1 MYRELL
7 LLYLVWGC
15 NWSVMRVSNDFFSPL
30 SCAMW
35 RFTVGA
41 AVLALVIAFL
51 KKPLP
56 KRRFWPWIAL
66 VGTLQIA
73 YNNVAIQL
81 SISELGAGVAAVIN
95 YCMPLW
101 MAVLAHFCLGEKL
114 VARKLLGIVTSI
126 LGIAMLTGFQIDT
139 SLGLTPL
146 LWCLSSSVVWA
157 VSGIIVKTKL
167 KGCDLL
173 SMTTWQMIFGVLALM
188 LVCQVFPQ
196 QPTLWTTKSILLL
209 AYNGILASALAFL
222 LWMRILSGMEAAK
235 AGAFVLMVPVVG
247 VLSGVIFLN
256 ESLSFAGI
264 IGIVL
269 VLSGI
274 LLVQWQRQPSG
285 RISDDC

>member
-1 MYRELL
+1 MYKELI

-15 NWSVMRVSNDFFSPL
+15 NWSVMRVSNEYFAPM

-35 RFTVGA
+35 RFCVGA
-41 AVLALVIAFL
+41 AVLALVLVFL

-56 KRRFWPWIAL
+56 ERRFWPWIFLMGAF
-66 VGTLQIA
+66 QIA

-101 MAVLAHFCLGEKL
+101 MAILAHFCIGEKL
-114 VARKLLGIVTSI
+114 VARKVLGIVTSI
-126 LGIAMLTGFQIDT
+126 VGIALLTGFQVGT
-139 SLGLTPL
+139 GFGLTPL
-146 LWCLSSSVVWA
+146 LWSLSSSLVWA

-167 KGCDLL
+167 RGCDVLA
-173 SMTTWQMIFGVLALM
+173 MTTWQMVFGAAILV
-188 LVCQVFPQ
+188 LVCQLFPQ
-196 QPTLWTTKSILLL
+196 PPTLWSVKSVSLL

-222 LWMRILSGMEAAK
+222 LWMRILGKMEAAK

-247 VLSGVIFLN
+247 VLSGVVFLD
-256 ESLSFAGI
+256 EKLSLAGI
-264 IGIVL
+264 VGIGL

-274 LLVQWQRQPSG
+274 LLVQWQKTG
-285 RISDDC
+285 RA